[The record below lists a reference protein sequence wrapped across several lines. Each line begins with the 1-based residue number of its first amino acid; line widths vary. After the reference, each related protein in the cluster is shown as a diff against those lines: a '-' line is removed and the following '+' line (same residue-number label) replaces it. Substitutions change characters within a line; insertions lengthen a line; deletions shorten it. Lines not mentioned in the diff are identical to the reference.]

1 MWVGRNRVENCFW
14 GRWKKGRGEGHFQ
27 GHLLY
32 IEILFLPTVKHFD
45 FDKFPFGWIHSNRAL
60 VRVWIQIGPILQQC
74 QNNRLNAQNTDCCWF
89 HGCLQ
94 GLVVNVRGGTL
105 QSPKVLRVAL
115 CKVQLYLK
123 RIMRDP
129 LFQLLPSTHE
139 VDNIVRRLLELIGN
153 TKCTLT
159 ELGSNINTI
168 VQTVI
173 SVTTYL
179 STGNSD
185 KYSTKTNGLNKLI
198 SK

>member
-1 MWVGRNRVENCFW
+1 
-14 GRWKKGRGEGHFQ
+14 
-27 GHLLY
+27 
-32 IEILFLPTVKHFD
+32 
-45 FDKFPFGWIHSNRAL
+45 
-60 VRVWIQIGPILQQC
+60 
-74 QNNRLNAQNTDCCWF
+74 
-89 HGCLQ
+89 
-94 GLVVNVRGGTL
+94 
-105 QSPKVLRVAL
+105 
-115 CKVQLYLK
+115 
-123 RIMRDP
+123 MRDP